1 MKAIE
6 KEIEEVIMRYSS
18 IPVEA
23 LTEETPLCELGYDSF
38 TRTQLILD
46 LEQEQG
52 FEFPLEKLHPD
63 NFLTV
68 HAVKETVKSVIQDAG
83 K

>member
-1 MKAIE
+1 MMWTE
-6 KEIEEVIMRYSS
+6 KKIEEAIIRHSN
-18 IPVEA
+18 IPVKTLE
-23 LTEETPLCELGYDSF
+23 EETALCDLGYDSF

-68 HAVKETVKSVIQDAG
+68 AAVKETVKSVIQDAG